1 MKKATFKKLAQA
13 GVAVFG
19 ATASLLLIL
28 QTQRADAGDKTA
40 EAASSSTTVTS
51 TAQPTEKIGKSG
63 SQLWSEN
70 CARCHNMRSPSSYSD
85 TEWDVVMHHMRV
97 RANLTSEEH
106 KKILEFLKSAN

>member
-1 MKKATFKKLAQA
+1 MKRTILKRLTQTA
-13 GVAVFG
+13 VALIG
-19 ATASLLLIL
+19 ATGVFLLVL

-40 EAASSSTTVTS
+40 ETAATTTS
-51 TAQPTEKIGKSG
+51 AAKTTEKPAKSG

-97 RANLTSEEH
+97 RASLTAEEH